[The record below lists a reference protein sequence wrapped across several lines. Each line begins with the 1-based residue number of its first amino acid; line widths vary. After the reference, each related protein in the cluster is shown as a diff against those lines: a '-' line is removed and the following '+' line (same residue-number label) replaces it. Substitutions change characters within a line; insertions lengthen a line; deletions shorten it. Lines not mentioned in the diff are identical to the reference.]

1 MKAAVFY
8 GKHDVR
14 VEEVTELPM
23 GPRDVRVAVAYCGV
37 CGTDIHIYE
46 GDPGAAPVTPP
57 NILGHEMSGVVT
69 EVGGQVAQVKPGDR
83 VAVDPNEMCGQCF
96 FCRNAKG
103 HFCTHMT
110 GYGTTARG
118 GFAQYLTVPEKQVYK
133 LPNHLPLQNAAL
145 SETVSCCVHGIDL
158 CHITAGQT
166 VLVIGAGPIGLI
178 MLQLAKLQGAVHVIV
193 SEPTAQK
200 RELASK
206 LGADRAVDPMK
217 EDLKAILAACP
228 NVDCVIECVGSVRT
242 MAQAIDLAG
251 RAATVMFFGLTPP
264 GAELAI
270 KPYEIFAKE
279 LHITAS
285 FINPYTFTRAISLL
299 AEEKINVKDILSLE
313 LPLDEINRVFNEPA
327 CRQEGKVLISM
338 GTPEAQGK

>member
-8 GKHDVR
+8 GKHDIR
-14 VEEVTELPM
+14 VQDVKELAL
-23 GPRDVRVAVAYCGV
+23 GPHDVRIAVAYCGV

-69 EVGGQVAQVKPGDR
+69 ETGAQVTLVKAGDR

-96 FCRNAKG
+96 YCRNAMG

-118 GFAQYLTVPEKQVYK
+118 GFAEYLTVPEKQVYK
-133 LPNHLPLQNAAL
+133 IPDHMPLRHAAL

-158 CHITAGQT
+158 CNIRAGQT

-178 MLQLAKLQGAVHVIV
+178 MLQLAKLQGAAHIIV

-200 RELASK
+200 RELALK
-206 LGADRAVDPMK
+206 LGADRTVDPVQ
-217 EDLKAILAACP
+217 EDPASILTGYP

-242 MAQAIDLAG
+242 MTQAVNLAG
-251 RAATVMFFGLTPP
+251 RGATVMFFGLTPP
-264 GAELAI
+264 GAELNI
-270 KPYEIFAKE
+270 KPYDVFARE

-285 FINPYTFTRAISLL
+285 FINPYTFTRAIDLL
-299 AEEKINVKDILSLE
+299 AQEKINVRDIISLT
-313 LPLDEINRVFNEPA
+313 LPLDDILRVFEEPA
-327 CRQEGKVLISM
+327 CRQGGKVLIAM
-338 GTPEAQGK
+338 GAEGK

>member
-8 GKHDVR
+8 GRHDIRVQEVQELPLGPQDVR
-14 VEEVTELPM
+14 I
-23 GPRDVRVAVAYCGV
+23 AVNYCGV

-57 NILGHEMSGVVT
+57 NILGHEMSGIVLETGAGVT
-69 EVGGQVAQVKPGDR
+69 QVKAGDR

-96 FCRNAKG
+96 YCRNAMG

-110 GYGTTARG
+110 GYGTTVRG

-133 LPNHLPLQNAAL
+133 IPDHLPLKHAAL
-145 SETVSCCVHGIDL
+145 CETVSCCVHGIDL
-158 CHITAGQT
+158 CRIRAGQT

-178 MLQLAKLQGAVHVIV
+178 MLQLARLQGAAHIIV

-200 RELASK
+200 RELALK
-206 LGADRAVDPMK
+206 LGADKAVDPTR
-217 EDLKAILAACP
+217 EDLAEILAGYP
-228 NVDCVIECVGSVRT
+228 NVDCVIECVGSVKT
-242 MAQAIDLAG
+242 MAQAVQLAG
-251 RAATVMFFGLTPP
+251 CGAVVMFFGLTPP
-264 GAELAI
+264 HAELAI
-270 KPYEIFAKE
+270 KPYEVFAKE

-299 AEEKINVKDILSLE
+299 AEKKINVCDMISLE
-313 LPLDEINRVFNEPA
+313 LSLGDILKVFEDPS
-327 CRQEGKVLISM
+327 CRQGGKVLISM
-338 GTPEAQGK
+338 GMEEK

>member
-14 VEEVTELPM
+14 VQDVQELTL
-23 GPRDVRVAVAYCGV
+23 GPRDVRIKIAYCGV

-57 NILGHEMSGVVT
+57 NILGHEMSGVVSET
-69 EVGGQVAQVKPGDR
+69 GKDVTQVKTGDR

-96 FCRNAKG
+96 YCRNAMG
-103 HFCTHMT
+103 HFCTRMT

-118 GFAQYLTVPEKQVYK
+118 GFAEFLTVPEKQVYK
-133 LPNHLPLQNAAL
+133 IPDHMPLKNAAL

-158 CHITAGQT
+158 CKIRAGQT

-178 MLQLAKLQGAVHVIV
+178 MLQLAKLQGAAYIIV

-200 RELASK
+200 RELALK
-206 LGADRAVDPMK
+206 LGADIAVDPTR
-217 EDLKAILAACP
+217 EDLKSILAGYP
-228 NVDCVIECVGSVRT
+228 NVDCVIECVGSVKT
-242 MAQAIDLAG
+242 MAQAVELAG
-251 RAATVMFFGLTPP
+251 RGATVMFFGLTPP
-264 GAELAI
+264 NAELAI
-270 KPYEIFAKE
+270 KPYDVFARE

-299 AEEKINVKDILSLE
+299 AEVKINVRDIISLE
-313 LPLDEINRVFNEPA
+313 LALDDILRVFEEPA
-327 CRQEGKVLISM
+327 CRQGGKVLIKM
-338 GTPEAQGK
+338 GAEGK

>member
-1 MKAAVFY
+1 MKAAVFH

-14 VEEVTELPM
+14 VEDVQELPI
-23 GPRDVRVAVAYCGV
+23 RDHDVRVAVAYCGV

-46 GDPGAAPVTPP
+46 GDPGATPVTPP
-57 NILGHEMSGVVT
+57 NVLGHEMSGVV
-69 EVGGQVAQVKPGDR
+69 VATGALVTQIKPGDR

-96 FCRNAKG
+96 YCRNAMG

-118 GFAQYLTVPEKQVYK
+118 GFAEYLTVPEKQVYK
-133 LPNHLPLQNAAL
+133 IPDSLPLAHAAL

-158 CHITAGQT
+158 CRIQAGQT
-166 VLVIGAGPIGLI
+166 VLIIGAGPIGLI
-178 MLQLAKLQGAVHVIV
+178 MLQLARLCGAASIIM

-200 RELASK
+200 RELALK
-206 LGADRAVDPMK
+206 LGADRVVDPLQ
-217 EDLKAILAACP
+217 ENLSAVLLAYP
-228 NVDCVIECVGSVRT
+228 NVDCVIECVGSTRT
-242 MAQAIDLAG
+242 MTQAVALAG
-251 RAATVMFFGLTPP
+251 RGATVMFFGLTPP

-270 KPYEIFAKE
+270 KPYEVFAKE

-299 AEEKINVKDILSLE
+299 AEEKLNVRDIISLQ
-313 LPLDEINRVFNEPA
+313 LPLDGMLRVFEEPA
-327 CRQEGKVLISM
+327 CRQGGKVLIAIH
-338 GTPEAQGK
+338 PEG